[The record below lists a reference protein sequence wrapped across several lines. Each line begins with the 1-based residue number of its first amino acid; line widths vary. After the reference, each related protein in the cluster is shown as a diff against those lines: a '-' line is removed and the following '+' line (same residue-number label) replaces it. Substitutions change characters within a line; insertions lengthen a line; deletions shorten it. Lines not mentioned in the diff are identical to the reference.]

1 MTHLQFATMLKGIE
15 IAEGVNIPVAYYE
28 FEQATE
34 KGPPFICY
42 FEAGSDDVMADN
54 VNYQRVR
61 SMIVELYTDYKD
73 FALEK
78 KVEDTFITNGIKF
91 SKSEAY
97 ISSEKMF
104 QITYNMEVVI
114 NG

>member
-1 MTHLQFATMLKGIE
+1 MLKGIE

-78 KVEDTFITNGIKF
+78 KVEDAFITNGIKF

-104 QITYNMEVVI
+104 QITYSMEVVI